1 MDNKFY
7 IYKLARQNDK
17 TNYHFVDMDID
28 KAPSESAV
36 YYGLTRNPQ
45 KRLSQHRPRKG
56 SDISMTIIA
65 EFDSVWFALE
75 HEAKIIADHVRTYGK
90 APELQ
95 GMANSGVSQ

>member
-7 IYKLARQNDK
+7 IYKLARQSDK
-17 TNYHFVDMDID
+17 TNYHFVDIDID
-28 KAPSESAV
+28 KAPSEDAV

-45 KRLSQHRPRKG
+45 KRLSQHRPIKG
-56 SDISMTIIA
+56 DNISMCIIA

-75 HEAKIIADHVRTYGK
+75 HEARIIADHVRTYGQ

>member
-7 IYKLARQNDK
+7 IYKLARQSDK
-17 TNYHFVDMDID
+17 TNYHFVDIDID
-28 KAPSESAV
+28 KAPSKDAV

-45 KRLSQHRPRKG
+45 KRLSQHRPIKG
-56 SDISMTIIA
+56 DNISMCIIA

-75 HEAKIIADHVRTYGK
+75 NEARIIADHVRTYGQ